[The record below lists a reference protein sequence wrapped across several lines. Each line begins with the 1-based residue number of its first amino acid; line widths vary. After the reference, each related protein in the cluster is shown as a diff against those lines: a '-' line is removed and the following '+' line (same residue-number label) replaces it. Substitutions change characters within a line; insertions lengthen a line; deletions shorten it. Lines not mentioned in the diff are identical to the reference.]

1 MTTSTAVVSWLGP
14 RHSRD
19 ENRVGAAAAAFR
31 SILGGHH
38 CSLRELQL
46 HLKARRVDLWVAL
59 ASTRK
64 SGCERAASGCA
75 PKGDDGPPHVP
86 HRTLHFYR
94 RLELQARS
102 STYCSLLNFSGL
114 SPAARIRLN
123 GWLRVCRDCVLLRR
137 RQPKLSRLQYPDI
150 KAMKMKAAIAGAPSR
165 SAVLLKWGRSTLAFF
180 PMRNTHSGV

>member
-1 MTTSTAVVSWLGP
+1 VTTSTAVVSWLGP

-137 RQPKLSRLQYPDI
+137 RCSGSCPQSQRGITPSENPAQDADRY
-150 KAMKMKAAIAGAPSR
+150 AGVTTRTPGSLGAKR
-165 SAVLLKWGRSTLAFF
+165 TKTTEATQTQR
-180 PMRNTHSGV
+180 